1 MSGTF
6 LSLFNNIKVNYGK
19 AYINFNVEKMF
30 ISEQKRVKFGYR
42 TWKNIESRN
51 D

>member
-30 ISEQKRVKFGYR
+30 ISVQKTVKLGYR
-42 TWKNIESRN
+42 TWKNTESSN
-51 D
+51 E